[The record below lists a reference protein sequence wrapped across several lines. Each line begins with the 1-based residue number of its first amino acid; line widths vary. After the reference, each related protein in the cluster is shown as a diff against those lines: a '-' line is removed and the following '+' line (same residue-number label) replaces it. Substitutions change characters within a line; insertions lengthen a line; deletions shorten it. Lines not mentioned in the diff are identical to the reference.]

1 MGNVRPW
8 VKIFLTMLVIGAC
21 AYGILYLKNN
31 NILGISGGSS
41 DNKTGGGGLF
51 GKTPVYTVGVN
62 TYAGF
67 TPIVWLNG
75 GLKPNDE
82 SIIAKEYGV
91 KLNIVI
97 QDDFIAGRNG
107 LKKGEIDMIYCT
119 VDALPTEMS
128 ESGDMTDMR
137 HFMLLNWSR
146 GADAIVVN
154 KYINTIADLKG
165 KKIAVAEGTAAHTL
179 LINTLDANAISPDEI
194 QMVKVENGI
203 EAAEMFKAKRVD
215 ACVTWSP
222 DDIDC
227 IENVQGAKILINTK
241 QATHIICD
249 GMIAKQEFLEKH
261 ETDAVKIVSA
271 ILYANSKMNDDP
283 NTVKEA
289 SKIFAKAFG
298 TDEAFCEEGVKN
310 IRFATLGDQL
320 NFYGLDSG
328 YTGVKGDDLYSK
340 MARVYE
346 SLKLTRKPLAWR
358 RVSHPA
364 IVEKVEKSGN
374 VRGDQT
380 PEGGTTFAK
389 ASPET
394 EKKQA
399 ISNKKVTINFGVNES
414 LLTNDAKMTID
425 SEFASIAKEFSGARI
440 RVEGNTDNTGN
451 YASNVDLS
459 KRRAQAVVDYLIKEY
474 NFDRNRFLVAG
485 NGPKHAVE
493 DGVNG
498 SNINYR
504 TTDFQ
509 LIAE

>member
-8 VKIFLTMLVIGAC
+8 VKIFLTVVVIAIAASVIIYLRDSGA
-21 AYGILYLKNN
+21 GDTKNV
-31 NILGISGGSS
+31 SS
-41 DNKTGGGGLF
+41 GGGLF
-51 GKTPVYTVGVN
+51 GDKTPTYTIGVN

-82 SIIAKEYGV
+82 SIIKKEYGI

-119 VDALPTEMS
+119 ADALPTEMS

-146 GADAIVVN
+146 GADAVVVN
-154 KYINTIADLKG
+154 KFINTVADLKG

-179 LINTLDANAISPDEI
+179 LINTLETNEINPDEI
-194 QMVKVENGI
+194 QIIKVENGI
-203 EAAEMFKAKRVD
+203 EAAQMFKAKQVD

-227 IENVQGAKILINTK
+227 VEAVPGSKVLVSTK

-249 GMIAKQEFLEKH
+249 GLIAKEDFLDTHK
-261 ETDAVKIVSA
+261 DDVAKIVSA

-283 NTVKEA
+283 AAVNEA
-289 SKIFAKAFG
+289 AKYFAKGFG
-298 TDEAFCEEGVKN
+298 TDEAFCIDGVKN

-320 NFYGLDSG
+320 NFYGLESG
-328 YTGVKGDDLYSK
+328 YNGVKGDDLYSK
-340 MARVYE
+340 MSRVYE
-346 SLKLTRKPLAWR
+346 SLKLTKKPLAWR
-358 RVSHPA
+358 RVSYPA
-364 IVEKVEKSGN
+364 IIEMLEKSNDVKGN
-374 VRGDQT
+374 QEA
-380 PEGGTTFAK
+380 EGGATFTK
-389 ASPET
+389 ATKEVET
-394 EKKQA
+394 KEA
-399 ISNKKVTINFGVNES
+399 ISNKKVTINFGVNQS
-414 LLTNDAKMTID
+414 NLSNDAKMTID
-425 SEFASIAKEFSGARI
+425 QEFVNIAKQFSGARI

-451 YASNVDLS
+451 YDSNVTLS
-459 KRRAQAVVDYLIKEY
+459 KRRAQAVVDYLVNEY
-474 NFDRNRFLVAG
+474 GFDRNRFIATG
-485 NGPKHAVE
+485 NGPKHAVN
-493 DGVNG
+493 DGISG
-498 SNINYR
+498 SNVNYR